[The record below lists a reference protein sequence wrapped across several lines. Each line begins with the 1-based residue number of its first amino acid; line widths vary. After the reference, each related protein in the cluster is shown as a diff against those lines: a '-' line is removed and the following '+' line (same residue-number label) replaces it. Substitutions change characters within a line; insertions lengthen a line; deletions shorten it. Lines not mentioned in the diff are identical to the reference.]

1 MWPRFGIKIGNSTL
15 CIAHVKSDGK
25 PEVIANK
32 QGDRNS
38 QACLLWDGAEEIECG
53 LTAKQKMATRP
64 KQAVANSFQLLMP
77 QELGTQRLATAI
89 KELPCHY
96 DTLSHTFQLK
106 CQIYD
111 DKSDETKENM
121 HELTSFEVQVALF
134 CAELE
139 LARQYHVG
147 DKKPIVVLS
156 IPCYYPKSAWRELAR
171 AAEKA
176 GFHVAQIVTE
186 PTAAI
191 LAYGIGEQQDATEVI
206 NSNGESKD
214 ITQYI
219 LTIKCG
225 GLNSHFA
232 WYAVRDGLYTQLS
245 AYGPFDIGGK
255 HFTDELVQFICE
267 EFKRKYKLD
276 PHESR
281 RSLAK
286 IRNAATSCKHILTT
300 LPSTQIYIDSLMDG
314 VDFNAQMSRARFES
328 LIQPVINTFMQTLN
342 DCVERA
348 LTEHT
353 EIRVINSIVLL
364 GATMRI
370 PKLQAA
376 IAARFPDAQ
385 LHLNISADEVV
396 AIGCARQATFLHT
409 PLEQDLLATEERIYV
424 EEDLLIWHGN
434 DEANAKVL
442 IGKGTALPRKVNLE
456 LKQDK
461 VSEGNCSVIRVRA
474 GEKVN
479 EVSLEGVTPAN
490 NGIYRIEADI
500 DCKQVGAES
509 IRTPRLRIRV
519 L

>member
-15 CIAHVKSDGK
+15 CIAHVKADGK

-38 QACLLWDGAEEIECG
+38 QACLLWDGEEEIECG

-77 QELGTQRLATAI
+77 RDLDEERLTTAV
-89 KELPCHY
+89 KELPCDY
-96 DTLSHTFQLK
+96 DALSHTFQLK
-106 CQIYD
+106 CQIQD
-111 DKSDETKENM
+111 DKSDEVKENVR
-121 HELTSFEVQVALF
+121 ELTPFDVQVALF
-134 CAELE
+134 RAELE
-139 LARQYHVG
+139 LARQYHNG
-147 DKKPIVVLS
+147 AEKDPIVVLS
-156 IPCYYPKSAWRELAR
+156 IPSYYPNTAWPELAL
-171 AAEKA
+171 AAKEA
-176 GFHVAQIVTE
+176 GFHVAQVITE

-191 LAYGIGEQQDATEVI
+191 LAYGVGEQDASE
-206 NSNGESKD
+206 SNTNGDNADK
-214 ITQYI
+214 TQYV

-232 WYAVRDGLYTQLS
+232 LYAVRDGLYTQLDS
-245 AYGPFDIGGK
+245 YGPFPIGGQ
-255 HFTDELVQFICE
+255 HYTDALVQFICE
-267 EFKRKYKLD
+267 EFKKKHKLD

-286 IRNAATSCKHILTT
+286 IRNAASNCKHILTT

-328 LIQPVINTFMQTLN
+328 LIQPVINNFMQTLN

-348 LTEHT
+348 TAEHS
-353 EIRVINSIVLL
+353 EVKGINSIVLL

-370 PKLQAA
+370 PKLQSV
-376 IAARFPDAQ
+376 IATRFPDAQ
-385 LHLNISADEVV
+385 LHSTISADEVV
-396 AIGCARQATFLHT
+396 AIGCARQATFLHA

-434 DEANAKVL
+434 DESNAQILV
-442 IGKGTALPRKVNLE
+442 GKGTSLPRKVQLE
-456 LKQDK
+456 LKQAQG
-461 VSEGNCSVIRVRA
+461 SEGGSVIRVRA
-474 GEKVN
+474 GGEVN
-479 EVSLEGVTPAN
+479 EVPLEGATPAD
-490 NGIYRIEADI
+490 NGTYRIEADI
-500 DCKQVGAES
+500 DCKQVGAET
-509 IRTPRLRIRV
+509 IRKPQLRIRV